1 MKALYVTSLHTF
13 SGKTALCLGL
23 GLRFQAEG
31 YKVGY
36 LKPLS
41 TQPWQAPCGMAD
53 EDANFVRKVLG
64 LPGTPCDLVSVVET
78 QELLLKALSGK
89 APLGLLAE
97 VEKDFERVSEG
108 KDVVLLEGGASLR
121 EGFSVGLG
129 TPVVARALDA
139 PVLAVT
145 PFKNRGSW
153 VDDGLVAQLRLGELL
168 IGVVANKVPE
178 EEMDFVTN
186 AATPY
191 LEQRGVLVLGAIPL
205 RESLQAIGV
214 GELAEVLQAEFLCL
228 PDKGEEVLIERLIVG
243 AMSVDQALPRIRRI
257 SGAKAVI
264 TGGDRTDMQLV
275 ALETATRCLVLTGHL
290 RPQPEVLRRAEESG
304 VPVLLVRESTMETVE
319 AIEEVFGKTRLG
331 QAAKL
336 EQFGSLLTEHFDFE
350 RLCEALGLQCPG
362 A

>member
-1 MKALYVTSLHTF
+1 
-13 SGKTALCLGL
+13 L
-23 GLRFQAEG
+23 GLRFRAEG

-41 TQPWQAPCGMAD
+41 TQPWQAPCGVTD
-53 EDANFVRKVLG
+53 EDADFVRKMLE

-78 QELLLKALSGK
+78 RDLLMKALSGEGS
-89 APLGLLAE
+89 PDLLAK
-97 VEKDFERVSEG
+97 VKKDFERVSEG

-129 TPVVARALDA
+129 TPVVAQALDA

-145 PFKNRGSW
+145 PFRNRGSW
-153 VDDGLVAQLRLGELL
+153 VDDGLVANLRLGELL
-168 IGVVANKVPE
+168 VGVVANKVPE

-186 AATPY
+186 AGTPY
-191 LEQRGVLVLGAIPL
+191 LEREGVAVLGAIPL
-205 RESLQAIGV
+205 QESLQAIGV
-214 GELAEVLQAEFLCL
+214 GELADVLQAEFLCL
-228 PDKGEEVLIERLIVG
+228 PDRKDILIERLIVG

-264 TGGDRTDMQLV
+264 TGGDRTDMQLI

-290 RPQPEVLRRAEESG
+290 RPQPEVLRRAEECG
-304 VPVLLVRESTMETVE
+304 VPVLLVRGSTMETVE
-319 AIEEVFGKTRLG
+319 AIERVFGKTRLG

-336 EQFGSLLTEHFDFE
+336 EQFQNLLSGHFDFE
-350 RLCEALGLQCPG
+350 RLCEALGLQCPS

>member
-1 MKALYVTSLHTF
+1 M
-13 SGKTALCLGL
+13 
-23 GLRFQAEG
+23 
-31 YKVGY
+31 
-36 LKPLS
+36 
-41 TQPWQAPCGMAD
+41 
-53 EDANFVRKVLG
+53 
-64 LPGTPCDLVSVVET
+64 
-78 QELLLKALSGK
+78 
-89 APLGLLAE
+89 
-97 VEKDFERVSEG
+97 
-108 KDVVLLEGGASLR
+108 LLEGGASLR
-121 EGFSVGLG
+121 EGFCVGLG
-129 TPVVARALDA
+129 TPVVAQALDA

-145 PFKNRGSW
+145 PFRNRGSW
-153 VDDGLVAQLRLGELL
+153 VDDGLIANLRLGERLV
-168 IGVVANKVPE
+168 GVVANKVPD

-186 AATPY
+186 AGTPY
-191 LEQRGVLVLGAIPL
+191 LEQRSIPVLGAIPL

-214 GELAEVLQAEFLCL
+214 GELADVLQAEFLCL
-228 PDKGEEVLIERLIVG
+228 PDKKDVLIERLIVG

-290 RPQPEVLRRAEESG
+290 RPQPEVLRRAEECG

-336 EQFGSLLTEHFDFE
+336 EQFEKLMVEHFDFG
-350 RLCEALGLQCPG
+350 RLCEALGLQCPS

>member
-41 TQPWQAPCGMAD
+41 TQPWQAPCGLTD
-53 EDANFVRKVLG
+53 EDADFVRKVLG
-64 LPGTPCDLVSVVET
+64 LPGNPCDLVSVVET
-78 QELLLKALSGK
+78 QDLLMQALAGETS
-89 APLGLLAE
+89 LNLLEA
-97 VEKDFERVSEG
+97 VERDFERVSEG

-129 TPVVARALDA
+129 TPVVAQALDA

-145 PFKNRGSW
+145 PFRNRGSW
-153 VDDGLVAQLRLGELL
+153 VDDGLVANLRLGEQL
-168 IGVVANKVPE
+168 IGVVANKVPQ
-178 EEMDFVTN
+178 EEMDFVTG

-191 LEQRGVLVLGAIPL
+191 LEQRGIRVLGALPFY
-205 RESLQAIGV
+205 ESLQAIGV
-214 GELAEVLQAEFLCL
+214 GELADALQAEFLCL
-228 PDKGEEVLIERLIVG
+228 PDKADVLIERLIVG
-243 AMSVDQALPRIRRI
+243 AMSVEQALPRIRRV

-264 TGGDRTDMQLV
+264 TGGDRADMQLV

-290 RPQPEVLRRAEESG
+290 RPVPEVLRRAEQTG
-304 VPVLLVRESTMETVE
+304 VPVLLVRGSTMETVE

-336 EQFGSLLTEHFDFE
+336 GQFQRLLNEHFDFE

>member
-23 GLRFQAEG
+23 GLRFLAEG

-41 TQPWQAPCGMAD
+41 TQPWQAPCGMTD
-53 EDANFVRKVLG
+53 EDADFVRKVLR
-64 LPGTPCDLVSVVET
+64 LPGSPCDLVSVVET
-78 QELLLKALSGK
+78 QDLLMKALSGE
-89 APLGLLAE
+89 ASLDLLAR
-97 VEKDFERVSEG
+97 VKQDFERVSEG
-108 KDVVLLEGGASLR
+108 KDSVLLEGGASLR
-121 EGFSVGLG
+121 EGFSIGLG
-129 TPVVARALDA
+129 TPVVAQALDA
-139 PVLAVT
+139 PILAVT
-145 PFKNRGSW
+145 PFINRGSW
-153 VDDGLVAQLRLGELL
+153 VDDGLVAELRLGERLV
-168 IGVVANKVPE
+168 GVVANKVPD

-186 AATPY
+186 VASPY
-191 LEQRGVLVLGAIPL
+191 LEQRGILVLGALPL

-214 GELAEVLQAEFLCL
+214 GELADVLHAEFLCL
-228 PDKGEEVLIERLIVG
+228 PDKKDVLIERLIVG

-257 SGAKAVI
+257 TGAKAVI

-290 RPQPEVLRRAEESG
+290 RPQPEVLRRAEENG

-336 EQFGSLLTEHFDFE
+336 DQFESLLAKHFDFE